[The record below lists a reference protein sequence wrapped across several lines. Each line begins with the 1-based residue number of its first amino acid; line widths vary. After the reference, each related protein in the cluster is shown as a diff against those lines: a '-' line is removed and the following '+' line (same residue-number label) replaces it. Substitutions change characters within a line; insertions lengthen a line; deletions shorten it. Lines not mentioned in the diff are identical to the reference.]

1 MGGHLEGLAEVR
13 AKGSKKERLEIAIR
27 MKSNGMD
34 MAIICQITE
43 LSEEKERSIEG
54 NLSLNNQKH
63 NPSSDYT
70 ERPHPL
76 PT

>member
-27 MKSNGMD
+27 MKSNDMD
-34 MAIICQITE
+34 IATICQITE
-43 LSEEKERSIEG
+43 LSEEEVRSIER